1 MNLRINKRHSVKGW
15 VTWLLDDKQD
25 GLAAGVLVVLETLH
39 AVVLVLVGAVDRV
52 CMVKRWPQRQNDAR

>member
-1 MNLRINKRHSVKGW
+1 MNDW

-52 CMVKRWPQRQNDAR
+52 CMVKRWPQRQNVAR